1 MRKVFNVTLAVE
13 AETDK
18 EIQSLTDLPID
29 FKVEC
34 DEAKVRVLKLG
45 KHYKERIYREYLG
58 IEPPDG
64 YDTDT
69 LR

>member
-1 MRKVFNVTLAVE
+1 MRKVFYVTLAVE

-34 DEAKVRVLKLG
+34 DEAKVRVL
-45 KHYKERIYREYLG
+45 EIVEDFEVE
-58 IEPPDG
+58 I
-64 YDTDT
+64 
-69 LR
+69 